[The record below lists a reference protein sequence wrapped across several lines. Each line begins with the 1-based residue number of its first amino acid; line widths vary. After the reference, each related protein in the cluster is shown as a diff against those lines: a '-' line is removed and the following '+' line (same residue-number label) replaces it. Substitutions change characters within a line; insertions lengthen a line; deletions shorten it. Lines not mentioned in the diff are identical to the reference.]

1 MLYTMLINL
10 RKIIYFIFIINI
22 FSNCSI
28 IYAHDINYKEL
39 FPNICITE
47 QKNINI
53 TNDNEAYIIIGNY
66 IPNNMSY
73 STSRI
78 VSVISFNKKSNKWDK
93 IYYESNPY
101 WYPKVNVVNLL
112 NSKSQQFIISDIQ
125 GSGGFLT
132 YKVIGYVDNNFKTL
146 LERKDIFQGNYTIT
160 PNNEIIESMGHQDT
174 LIKWH
179 KNMFSI
185 KKLDQEI
192 VSPIGKNDI
201 RLKYT
206 IDDNH
211 HINIPTTN
219 IHLKVGQKLQ
229 LQRINTGVPER
240 ILYSNNKTLLFKKDY
255 VQAIKPG
262 NTYITIIPG
271 GYDSDNQVIINVNIS

>member
-1 MLYTMLINL
+1 MLINL

-262 NTYITIIPG
+262 NTYITIIPS

>member
-1 MLYTMLINL
+1 MLINL

-211 HINIPTTN
+211 HINISTTN

-229 LQRINTGVPER
+229 LQRINTGVTER

-262 NTYITIIPG
+262 NTYITIIPD

>member
-229 LQRINTGVPER
+229 LQRINTGVTER

>member
-1 MLYTMLINL
+1 MLINL

-160 PNNEIIESMGHQDT
+160 PNNEIIESMGHQDP

-229 LQRINTGVPER
+229 LQRINTGVTER

>member
-1 MLYTMLINL
+1 MLINL

-229 LQRINTGVPER
+229 LQRINTGVPGR

>member
-1 MLYTMLINL
+1 MLINL

-146 LERKDIFQGNYTIT
+146 LERKDIFQGKYTIT

>member
-1 MLYTMLINL
+1 MLINL

-262 NTYITIIPG
+262 NTYITIIPD